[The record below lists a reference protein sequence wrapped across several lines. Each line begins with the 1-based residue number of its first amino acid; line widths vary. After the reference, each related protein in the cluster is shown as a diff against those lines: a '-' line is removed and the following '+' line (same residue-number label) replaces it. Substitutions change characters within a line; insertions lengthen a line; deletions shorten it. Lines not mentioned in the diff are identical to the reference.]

1 MQITEQPSAVA
12 QNRPLS
18 FFSTNGNYFHLGLY
32 IPPLLLSGLRLTR
45 HSYSAH
51 LTPQGDF
58 ERTKGQATQ
67 SQDADWICD
76 GNRSLLSPR
85 RTGIHSLTSSLEVWA
100 ERLHPELPTTRG
112 KAAALGSCRAG
123 LCALCTGGNSLCL
136 GYWAHFKYSW

>member
-32 IPPLLLSGLRLTR
+32 IPPLLLSGLQLTR

-85 RTGIHSLTSSLEVWA
+85 RTGIHSLTSSLEVWV
-100 ERLHPELPTTRG
+100 EKTSSR
-112 KAAALGSCRAG
+112 AAQHAWQSCRPGILQSWALRALHWRKLIMFG
-123 LCALCTGGNSLCL
+123 LL
-136 GYWAHFKYSW
+136 GTF